1 MNLPKFEPLKRFFTE
16 KKSTSE
22 VEMLRAQVRMLQN
35 ALSVEEEHHRHTKNI
50 LLSIV
55 ELENVELPLTIVL
68 DIFDYLHMDT
78 VEDLI
83 K

>member
-1 MNLPKFEPLKRFFTE
+1 MNLPKFEPLKRFFTS

-35 ALSVEEEHHRHTKNI
+35 ALSVEEEHHKHTKNI
-50 LLSIV
+50 LFSIIEV
-55 ELENVELPLTIVL
+55 ESVELPLPMVL
-68 DIFDYLHMDT
+68 EIFDYLHMDT
-78 VEDLI
+78 VEDLL